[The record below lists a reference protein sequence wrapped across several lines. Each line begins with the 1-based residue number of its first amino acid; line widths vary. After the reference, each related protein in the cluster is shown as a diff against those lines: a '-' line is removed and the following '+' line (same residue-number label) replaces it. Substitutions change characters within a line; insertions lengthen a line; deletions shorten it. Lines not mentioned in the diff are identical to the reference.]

1 MVYIKIMKDDT
12 IIAVEALP
20 SPVYVGKQKNGIVVR
35 CPKFKAQ
42 GILSAN
48 GDSIYQLENNDKLDN
63 APFTAI
69 PITTTEYQ
77 NLAASLDELPSED
90 VENEVEVEVTEEPP
104 LMTIAEMRAR
114 ILALEEMLYGGDK
127 SDE

>member
-20 SPVYVGKQKNGIVVR
+20 SPVYVGKQTNGVVVR
-35 CPKFKAQ
+35 CPKIKAQ

-48 GDSIYQLENNDKLDN
+48 GESIYQLENKDKLDN
-63 APFTAI
+63 ASLTAI

-90 VENEVEVEVTEEPP
+90 VEVEVEVTEEPP

>member
-20 SPVYVGKQKNGIVVR
+20 SPVYVGKQRNGIVVR

-48 GDSIYQLENNDKLDN
+48 GDSIYQLEKKDKLDN
-63 APFTAI
+63 ASLTAI

-77 NLAASLDELPSED
+77 NLAASLDELPSEET
-90 VENEVEVEVTEEPP
+90 ENEVEVEVTEEPP

>member
-20 SPVYVGKQKNGIVVR
+20 SPVYVGKQRNGIVVR

-48 GDSIYQLENNDKLDN
+48 GDSIYQLENKDKLDN
-63 APFTAI
+63 ASLTAI

-90 VENEVEVEVTEEPP
+90 TETEVEVEVTEEPP

>member
-20 SPVYVGKQKNGIVVR
+20 SPVYVGKQRNGVVVR

-48 GDSIYQLENNDKLDN
+48 GDSIYQLENKDKLDN
-63 APFTAI
+63 APLTAI

-90 VENEVEVEVTEEPP
+90 TEVEVEVTEEPS

>member
-20 SPVYVGKQKNGIVVR
+20 SPGYVGKQRNGVVVR

-48 GDSIYQLENNDKLDN
+48 GDSIYQLENKDKLDN
-63 APFTAI
+63 APLTAI

-90 VENEVEVEVTEEPP
+90 TEVEVEVTEEPS

>member
-20 SPVYVGKQKNGIVVR
+20 SPVYVGKQRNGVVVR

-48 GDSIYQLENNDKLDN
+48 GDSIYQLENKDKLDN
-63 APFTAI
+63 ASLTAI

-77 NLAASLDELPSED
+77 NLAASLDELPSEEP
-90 VENEVEVEVTEEPP
+90 ENEVEVEATEEPP

>member
-1 MVYIKIMKDDT
+1 MVYIKIMKDTT
-12 IIAVEALP
+12 IIAVEALS
-20 SPVYVGKQKNGIVVR
+20 SPVYVGKQRNGVVVR

-48 GDSIYQLENNDKLDN
+48 GDSIYQLENKDKLDN
-63 APFTAI
+63 APLTAI

-114 ILALEEMLYGGDK
+114 ILALEEMLYGGEK

>member
-1 MVYIKIMKDDT
+1 MIYIKIMKDTT

-20 SPVYVGKQKNGIVVR
+20 SPVYVYRQKNGVVVR

-48 GDSIYQLENNDKLDN
+48 GDSIYQLENKDKLDN
-63 APFTAI
+63 APLTAI

-90 VENEVEVEVTEEPP
+90 VETEVEVETTEEPP

>member
-20 SPVYVGKQKNGIVVR
+20 SPVYVGKQRNGVVVR

-48 GDSIYQLENNDKLDN
+48 GDSIYQLENKDKLDN
-63 APFTAI
+63 ASLTAI

-77 NLAASLDELPSED
+77 NLAASLDELPSEET
-90 VENEVEVEVTEEPP
+90 ENEVEVEVTEEPP

>member
-20 SPVYVGKQKNGIVVR
+20 SPVYVYKQRNGVVVR

-48 GDSIYQLENNDKLDN
+48 GDSIYQLENKDKLDN
-63 APFTAI
+63 APLTAI

-77 NLAASLDELPSED
+77 NLASSLDELPSED
-90 VENEVEVEVTEEPP
+90 VEVEVEVTEEPP

>member
-20 SPVYVGKQKNGIVVR
+20 SPVYVGKQRNGVVVR

-48 GDSIYQLENNDKLDN
+48 GDSIYQLENKDKLDN
-63 APFTAI
+63 ASLTAI

-77 NLAASLDELPSED
+77 NLAASLDELPSEE

>member
-1 MVYIKIMKDDT
+1 MVYIKIMKDNT

-20 SPVYVGKQKNGIVVR
+20 SPVYVGKQRNGVVVR

-48 GDSIYQLENNDKLDN
+48 GDSIYQLENKDKLDN
-63 APFTAI
+63 ASLTAI

-90 VENEVEVEVTEEPP
+90 VETEVEVEVTEEPP